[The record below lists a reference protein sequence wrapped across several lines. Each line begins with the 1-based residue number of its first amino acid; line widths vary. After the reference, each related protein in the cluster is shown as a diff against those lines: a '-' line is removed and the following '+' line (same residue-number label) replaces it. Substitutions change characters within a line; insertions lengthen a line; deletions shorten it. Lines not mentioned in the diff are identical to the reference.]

1 MNKETEIKRIVE
13 EYFSLKLKTRSRKR
27 EYVEAR
33 AFYYRFTRMYTRL
46 SLDAIGKFVGRDH
59 ACVINALNRLD
70 GWLSYDRRL
79 MSYYS
84 ELDRL
89 VIDACKDIE
98 DNYPFATSEQMFE
111 DKYKRIKAKYKEL
124 LSRYNF
130 LVEEIKSYDS
140 SSYVGRSTNVG
151 KKRLMSVVNDMIQKE
166 IEEVR

>member
-89 VIDACKDIE
+89 VVDACKDIE
-98 DNYPFATSEQMFE
+98 DNYPFATPEQMFE
-111 DKYKRIKAKYKEL
+111 EKDRNMKAKYKEL

-130 LVEEIKSYDS
+130 LVQEIKIFNEPAMGGLAK
-140 SSYVGRSTNVG
+140 V
-151 KKRLMSVVNDMIQKE
+151 KKERLMSVVNDMIKKE
-166 IEEVR
+166 VEEVG